1 MSQIADYF
9 LELDDA
15 DRNPATARYAV
26 LPIPYEGTVSYD
38 KGTGAAPAAILE
50 ASQQVELFD
59 DELHDEFISAGIATY
74 PAVEPADDPAEEM
87 RRIEAA
93 ALPIVKSG
101 KFLLSL
107 GGEHSITAPLVRA
120 ASAVHGR
127 LSVLQ
132 IDAHADLRD
141 SYHGT
146 KHSHACVMRRVLEIT
161 DRICQVGIRNFS
173 REEFQ
178 ACPRQVEQFI
188 TPAIVQASPRGE
200 WIDLALELLGDK
212 VYLTVD
218 VDGFDPAVA
227 PGTGTPE
234 PGGLSWPQVTGLLRR
249 LCTER
254 KVVAADINEVRPVA
268 GSHVTEFMAARLAYK
283 IIAYTQLPA
292 K

>member
-9 LELDDA
+9 LELDEA
-15 DRNPATARYAV
+15 DRRPAAARYAV

-38 KGTGAAPAAILE
+38 KGTAAGAQAILE

-59 DELHDEFISAGIATY
+59 EELHDEFISPGIATY
-74 PAVEPADDPAEEM
+74 RAVEPADDPAEEM

-93 ALPIVKSG
+93 ALLILRSG

-107 GGEHSITAPLVRA
+107 GGEHSITGPLVRA
-120 ASAVHGR
+120 AAAVHGE

-146 KHSHACVMRRVLEIT
+146 KHSHACVMRRVLDIT

-178 ACPRQVEQFI
+178 SCRRQVERFI
-188 TPAIVQASPRGE
+188 TPAAVHASPGGE
-200 WIDLALELLGDK
+200 WIDRAMDLLGDK

-218 VDGFDPAVA
+218 VDGFDPGVA

-234 PGGLSWPQVTGLLRR
+234 PGGLYWPQVTGLLRR
-249 LCTER
+249 LCAER
-254 KVVAADINEVRPVA
+254 QVVAADINEVRPLS
-268 GSHVTEFMAARLAYK
+268 GNRVTEFMAARLGYK
-283 IIAYTQLPA
+283 IIAYTQLRA
-292 K
+292 C